1 MSIDFNALVLG
12 PTFDAFAEPVTFIPA
27 AGGTITSLYG
37 PNQGRGIF
45 DDGHRIVD
53 LGGDAPTSMG
63 MPVLGVRLSEFV
75 TAPKQNDR
83 VTVPSVGL
91 TYIVKDDEP
100 DGHGHSLLRLE
111 VAA

>member
-1 MSIDFNALVLG
+1 VSIDFNALVLG

-37 PNQGRGIF
+37 PNQGRGVF
-45 DDGHRIVD
+45 DHGHRIVD
-53 LGGDAPTSMG
+53 LGGDAPSSME
-63 MPVLGVRLSEFV
+63 MPVLGVRLSEF
-75 TAPKQNDR
+75 APPPQQNDR